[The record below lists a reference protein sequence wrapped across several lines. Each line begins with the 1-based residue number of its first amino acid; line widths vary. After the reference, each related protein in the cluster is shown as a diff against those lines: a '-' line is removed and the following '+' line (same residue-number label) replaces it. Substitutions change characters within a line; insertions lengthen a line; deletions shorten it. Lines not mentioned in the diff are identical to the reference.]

1 MKSPSYDSTVS
12 ISAILGGVSFEPV
25 ITRTPSLTA
34 NRPSSEAV
42 LPARSVL
49 PSRQPV
55 RSLPLKSGLKPGSSA
70 RAAERRNVETRRA
83 NVLDWAGVCR
93 WIGLIGLL
101 PESDHTAS
109 PIVIGELH
117 RARNPGQG

>member
-1 MKSPSYDSTVS
+1 MS

-42 LPARSVL
+42 LPARSAL

-55 RSLPLKSGLKPGSSA
+55 RSFPLKMDWKPGSSA
-70 RAAERRNVETRRA
+70 RAAERRDVEKRRA
-83 NVLDWAGVCR
+83 KTIDSAVRRR
-93 WIGLIGLL
+93 WSGLIRML
-101 PESDHTAS
+101 PERVGPAPD
-109 PIVIGELH
+109 P
-117 RARNPGQG
+117 